1 MSDSSRVQRWRE
13 GKRQHGLKAVTVW
26 LTQEEE
32 LQTHLPLPQ
41 PVSARKPSPGPPPD
55 RAWGVADPSSIV
67 RPRRCQAAMVWSCAC
82 DAPSPCRWVGRHGC
96 LLSSPHPQCVS
107 WLPVDRTPRHA
118 HPLNLS
124 CVCTSPFGQP
134 CRSPRAA
141 LLSGSPAA
149 LLAAATASQPLRPQ
163 APSGRCWPAACLL
176 HPALASRWRGW
187 GRVPGGAGE
196 HGRGAGR
203 RRRGCT

>member
-1 MSDSSRVQRWRE
+1 MLCHPKYRFSQFTEMRSC
-13 GKRQHGLKAVTVW
+13 
-26 LTQEEE
+26 EEE
-32 LQTHLPLPQ
+32 GEMKGDYPCFKATYVHEELVEHFLL
-41 PVSARKPSPGPPPD
+41 SPAD
-55 RAWGVADPSSIV
+55 RAVVETCHRETNRHSVAVLLKTVQYLGYFPEDLQHVPLAV
-67 RPRRCQAAMVWSCAC
+67 RTFIAAF
-82 DAPSPCRWVGRHGC
+82 APV
-96 LLSSPHPQCVS
+96 
-107 WLPVDRTPRHA
+107 
-118 HPLNLS
+118 
-124 CVCTSPFGQP
+124 
-134 CRSPRAA
+134 
-141 LLSGSPAA
+141 LSGSPAA